1 MSEIYPYLEME
12 LGLPRG
18 KDTELKYS
26 TVKKRIA
33 DVEGKSAGKAN
44 KKSYS

>member
-18 KDTELKYS
+18 KDTELKYA
-26 TVKKRIA
+26 TVKKRIV
-33 DVEGKSAGKAN
+33 DIKEKTAGKAN